1 MLARPTTGREWELML
16 QLQIQYPDGRRTAL
30 DLTGEEWLIG
40 RDETCEVS
48 LDDAATSR
56 RHARLYLDTQG
67 RFWVQDLQSKNGTFL
82 NERGVSKAE
91 ITPRDRLAVGGCIM
105 RVIIPESPSIVLSD
119 PGSAITHATTNAWGR
134 EQRVTLAQRRLE
146 SLYEFNERLTG
157 RFNREDLL
165 SELLE
170 ICMENLRFERAGVAV
185 WAGEPAS
192 PPQWV
197 LIRNLCESGETEIR
211 LSRSIV
217 DRALHHGERIL
228 ITDTSGKDFD
238 PTASMIASNIRSAMC
253 VPMEYHDKVRGVIY
267 GDRVSSAGG
276 YTKEDIDYFAALG
289 RLGAMGLANVQLV
302 EEMQQRQRAEMQ
314 LQLAREIQSQL
325 FPTEPLKNNGVEID
339 ALNDPGQKVSGDY
352 YDYFVRPDGLIAVI
366 IADVSGKG
374 APAAM
379 LMANLQAA
387 VQVTLAEEADLVKVV
402 GVLNRLIC
410 RNVQDSK
417 FITGIFGLLDTSKRI
432 FTYVNAGHLGPYL
445 IHESRTDNRVE
456 KIAPDATL
464 PLGIEL
470 NEPYVTQ
477 QISLGAEPAT
487 LLLYTDGV
495 PDAENP
501 QGEQFGEVRFAET
514 IAASVGEAP
523 TELVT
528 RLRRSIKQFARNHP
542 QTDDI
547 TLVAVRLS

>member
-1 MLARPTTGREWELML
+1 MS
-16 QLQIQYPDGRRTAL
+16 QLQIQHADGRRMVL
-30 DLTGEEWLIG
+30 DLAGEEWLIG
-40 RDETCEVS
+40 RDESCEVC

-56 RHARLYLDTQG
+56 RHARLYVDAQG
-67 RFWVQDLQSKNGTFL
+67 RYWIQDLQSKNGTFL
-82 NERGVSKAE
+82 NDAG
-91 ITPRDRLAVGGCIM
+91 ITSALVGPLDRIGVGGCIM
-105 RVIIPESPSIVLSD
+105 RVVAAEVPSIVLSD
-119 PGSAITHATTNAWGR
+119 PGTVAGQTTTNAWGR
-134 EQRVTLAQRRLE
+134 EQRVALAQRRLE
-146 SLYEFNERLTG
+146 SLYELNERLTG
-157 RFNREDLL
+157 IFDRD
-165 SELLE
+165 ELLGE
-170 ICMENLRFERAGVAV
+170 LLDICVNHLRFERAGVAV
-185 WAGEPAS
+185 WSGEANQ

-197 LIRNLCESGETEIR
+197 LIRNLRGGDGAEIR

-217 DRALHHGERIL
+217 DRALTNGERIL
-228 ITDTSGKDFD
+228 ITDTSGGDFD

-276 YTKEDIDYFAALG
+276 YTREDIDYFAALG

-302 EEMQQRQRAEMQ
+302 EEMRNRQRVELQ

-325 FPTEPLKNNGVEID
+325 FPAEPLNADNLKID

-352 YDYFVRPDGLIAVI
+352 YDHFVRPDGLVAVI

-387 VQVTLAEEADLVKVV
+387 VHVTLAEEADLVKVV

-417 FITGIFGLLDTSKRI
+417 FITGIFGLLDTKQRV

-445 IHESRTDNRVE
+445 IHQSRAAERVE
-456 KIAPDATL
+456 KIEPEATL
-464 PLGIEL
+464 PLGIEA
-470 NEPYVTQ
+470 NEPYITQ
-477 QISLGAEPAT
+477 QIKFGDGPAT

-501 QGEQFGEVRFAET
+501 RGEQFGEARFAE
-514 IAASVGEAP
+514 IISASADEAP
-523 TELVT
+523 TEMVT

-547 TLVAVRLS
+547 TLVAVHLG

>member
-1 MLARPTTGREWELML
+1 ML
-16 QLQIQYPDGRRTAL
+16 QLQIQYPDGRRDAL
-30 DLTGEEWLIG
+30 ELKGDEWLIG
-40 RDETCEVS
+40 RDESCEVP

-56 RHARLYLDTQG
+56 RHARLYRDPQG
-67 RFWVQDLQSKNGTFL
+67 RIWIQDLQSKNGTFL
-82 NERGVSKAE
+82 NERGVSSAE
-91 ITPRDRLAVGGCIM
+91 ITPRDRLAVGGCVM
-105 RVIIPESPSIVLSD
+105 RVIIPEKPSIVLRD
-119 PGSAITHATTNAWGR
+119 TAGSMTHATTNAWGR
-134 EQRVTLAQRRLE
+134 DQRVALAQRRLE
-146 SLYEFNERLTG
+146 SLYELNERLTG
-157 RFNREDLL
+157 RFDRDDLL
-165 SELLE
+165 SELLD
-170 ICMENLRFERAGVAV
+170 ICIDHLRFERAGVAV
-185 WAGEPAS
+185 WSGEPAA

-197 LIRNLCESGETEIR
+197 LIRNLRDGAEAEIH

-253 VPMEYHDKVRGVIY
+253 VPMEYHDRVRGVIY

-276 YTKEDIDYFAALG
+276 YTREDIDYFAALG

-314 LQLAREIQSQL
+314 LQLAREIQAQL
-325 FPTEPLKNNGVEID
+325 FPAEPLAEQGLRIA

-366 IADVSGKG
+366 IADVAGKG

-387 VQVTLAEEADLVKVV
+387 VHVTLAHEADLIKVV

-410 RNVQDSK
+410 RNVRDSK
-417 FITGIFGLLDTSKRI
+417 FITGIFGLLDPAKRV

-445 IHESRTDNRVE
+445 IHESRGDDRVE
-456 KIAPDATL
+456 KIQPDATL
-464 PLGIEL
+464 PLGIEE
-470 NEPYVTQ
+470 NEPYTLQ
-477 QISLGAEPAT
+477 RIEFGTGPTT

-501 QGEQFGEVRFAET
+501 QGQQFGEARFAEC
-514 IAASVGEAP
+514 IAAGAGEQP
-523 TELVT
+523 EELVT

-547 TLVAVRLS
+547 TLAAVRLG